1 MLQDIPADCDAPGT
15 TNYSNER
22 SCQAV
27 RPPIPDS
34 MATVSQSARAGEI
47 DVRNVTHDGQLV
59 AVFMAIDQ
67 GDAFTVVTEV
77 FPRDGAAGGTV
88 CRRPYTFPN
97 PETGLAFLNEAVT
110 SFTYLG
116 CEVHRQ

>member
-1 MLQDIPADCDAPGT
+1 
-15 TNYSNER
+15 
-22 SCQAV
+22 
-27 RPPIPDS
+27 

-77 FPRDGAAGGTV
+77 FRREPNSDGPV
-88 CRRPYTFPN
+88 FRRPYTFPDAA
-97 PETGLAFLNEAVT
+97 TGLAFLTEAVT

-116 CEVHRQ
+116 CDVTRQ